1 MEKLVITGKTPLK
14 GEVVI
19 SGAKN
24 AAVAIIPA
32 TLLINGICTIENLPN
47 ISDVRLYCEILE
59 AVGAKITWNNEHE
72 ITVDTRN
79 VNSDNIPIETTRK
92 FRASYYLLGALLGRC
107 KSAKIG
113 SPGGCNLGPRPIDQ
127 HIKSFEA
134 LGATVDVSN
143 GNIIAKAKKLK
154 GTSVYMDVVSV
165 GATINAMLAAVLAE
179 GTTVIDNAA
188 KEPHIV
194 DVANFLNTM
203 GADIR
208 GAGTD
213 IIKVNGVKELTG
225 NATYSVVP
233 DQIEAGTFMLAAIAS
248 KGDII
253 IKNCITKHLESI
265 IAKVIEIG
273 GNVDANGDH
282 LRVWYSKRT
291 HKANIKTLPYPGFPT
306 DLQSQMGVV
315 LAISEGTSII
325 NESIWE
331 SRFQYTNEL
340 NKMGAKIT
348 VQGKSAVFEGV
359 NELTASPVYAT
370 DLRAGAALIIAGI
383 VAKGKT
389 EIYNLNY
396 IDRGYENIE
405 EKFRKLGAKIE
416 RVTED

>member
-32 TLLINGICTIENLPN
+32 TLLINGICTIENLPD
-47 ISDVRLYCEILE
+47 ISDVKLYCEILE
-59 AVGAKITWNNEHE
+59 SLGAVITWNNQHE

-79 VNSDNIPIETTRK
+79 INSNNVSLETTRK

-107 KSAKIG
+107 KSAKVGI
-113 SPGGCNLGPRPIDQ
+113 PGGCNLGARPIDQ

-134 LGATVDVSN
+134 LGAVVDVSN
-143 GNIIAKAKKLK
+143 GNITAKAKKLK
-154 GTSVYMDVVSV
+154 GTSIYMDVVSV
-165 GATINAMLAAVLAE
+165 GATINAMLCAVLAE

-213 IIKVNGVKELTG
+213 IIKVNGVKELKG
-225 NATYSVVP
+225 NASYSVVP
-233 DQIEAGTFMLAAIAS
+233 DQIEAGTFMIAAVAS
-248 KGDII
+248 KGDVI

-265 IAKVIEIG
+265 IAKVIEVG

-291 HKANIKTLPYPGFPT
+291 HKATIKTLPYPGFPT
-306 DLQSQMGVV
+306 DLQPQMGV
-315 LAISEGTSII
+315 LLSISDGTSII

-331 SRFQYTNEL
+331 SRFQYTQEL

-348 VQGKSAVFEGV
+348 AQGKSAVFEGV
-359 NELTASPVYAT
+359 NELTAAPVYAT

-389 EIYNLNY
+389 EVYNLSH

-416 RVTED
+416 RVEE